1 MATNHRDKRRGAE
14 NPRQEEWAKLRA
26 ESAVLRARS
35 RDLVAKSR
43 ALQLRMQK
51 KLQRAADR

>member
-1 MATNHRDKRRGAE
+1 MATNHRGKRRDAE

-35 RDLVAKSR
+35 RDLIAKSR
-43 ALQLRMQK
+43 TLQLRMQK
-51 KLQRAADR
+51 KLPRPADR